1 MEYTSFG
8 GVVKYLSMPTKDQWK
23 RDIGFNQILG
33 FHKKSPFPAME
44 RIGRLIDDY
53 DKTSSLPN
61 ADAGQLLQ
69 MQFHILA
76 ACGFVQK
83 YGMRPDKLGGAPT
96 PLMLQAI
103 YALKDYIESVIR
115 PILDPTWTLGDFAI
129 ENFGRSIDAHDQA
142 RDQTMLTGGILQ
154 WFDDA
159 ERARRKLAFR
169 DGLAYRWTHV
179 GTGKGNL
186 ALYDT
191 EAEGDDLEDGGSLYA
206 MDQGGHIYVH
216 GSNAPQDLLHSS
228 FLAGRAVLCAGTIR
242 IEQGQIVWVST
253 KSGHYK
259 PSVTQ
264 MLNLLERLR
273 VYSVNLDKVVV
284 LRENYQGG
292 VQIYPQSPN
301 RFESCSAKVFIE
313 KRRWPTSV
321 QPDSMH
327 IPRT

>member
-1 MEYTSFG
+1 MPYS
-8 GVVKYLSMPTKDQWK
+8 SMPTKDQWK
-23 RDIGFNQILG
+23 HDIGYNQIFG
-33 FHKKSPFPAME
+33 FNKKSPFPAME

-53 DKTSSLPN
+53 DTESKRPHP
-61 ADAGQLLQ
+61 DAGKLLQ
-69 MQFHILA
+69 MKFHILA

-83 YGMRPDKLGGAPT
+83 YGTRPEKLGGTPT
-96 PLMLQAI
+96 QRMLQAI
-103 YALKDYIESVIR
+103 YALKTYIESTVR
-115 PILDPTWTLGDFAI
+115 PILDPTWTLSDFAI
-129 ENFGRSIDAHDQA
+129 ENFGRSVDAHDQG

-169 DGLAYRWTHV
+169 NGLAYRWTHI

-186 ALYDT
+186 ELYDT
-191 EAEGDDLEDGGSLYA
+191 DTEGDNLEDGGSLYA
-206 MDQGGHIYVH
+206 MDNQGHIYVH
-216 GSNAPQDLLHSS
+216 GANAPMDLLHSS
-228 FLAGRAVLCAGTIR
+228 FLAGGAVLCAGTIR
-242 IEQGQIVWVST
+242 IEQGQIAWVST

-259 PSVTQ
+259 PSVAQ

-273 VYSVNLDKVVV
+273 IYSVDLDKVTV

-292 VQIYPQSPN
+292 VQIFPQSPN
-301 RFESCSAKVFIE
+301 RFESCPASTFI
-313 KRRWPTSV
+313 KARRWPTSV

>member
-1 MEYTSFG
+1 MP
-8 GVVKYLSMPTKDQWK
+8 YLSMPTKDEWK
-23 RDIGFNQILG
+23 RDIGFNQMFG
-33 FHKKSPFPAME
+33 FNKKSPFPAME

-53 DKTSSLPN
+53 ATESRRGAS

-69 MQFHILA
+69 IQFHILA

-83 YGMRPDKLGGAPT
+83 YGTRPEKLGGTPT
-96 PLMLQAI
+96 PLMIQAI
-103 YALKDYIESVIR
+103 YALKTYIESIIR
-115 PILDPTWTLGDFAI
+115 PILDPTWTLGDFAV
-129 ENFGRSIDAHDQA
+129 ENFGRSVDAHDQG
-142 RDQTMLTGGILQ
+142 RDQAMLAGGILQ

-191 EAEGDDLEDGGSLYA
+191 DAEGDNLEDGGSLYA
-206 MDQGGHIYVH
+206 MDQQGHIYVH
-216 GSNAPQDLLHSS
+216 GANAPRDLLHSS
-228 FLAGRAVLCAGTIR
+228 FLAGQAVLCAGTIR

-259 PSVTQ
+259 PSVAQ

-273 VYSVNLDKVVV
+273 VYSVNLDKVTV
-284 LRENYQGG
+284 LRENYQGGG

-301 RFESCSAKVFIE
+301 RFEGCPANKFIE
-313 KRRWPTSV
+313 KRQWPTGV

-327 IPRT
+327 LARPPV